1 MTWKIDGKIAAHF
14 PGAGVPNRDTY
25 RIVFSPVNAQ
35 QTSDLEEIEKVY
47 YIPSG
52 STVSSSNLQNYLV
65 WKRYWEEPPSQRT
78 LHEGDKCV
86 AIEIDLVNA
95 TENLVI
101 NSIEI
106 FTSQHSTSTTSTSAR
121 IHIYYANGIEIAQ
134 ITGDGEDNQT
144 ERYSLTGYPR
154 YVNGLNITLY
164 KGYKYYIA
172 YNDANISSY
181 YPAYFQNENGNYKE
195 FNSVNS
201 QDDQCIDEYKKVFP
215 ISGNELTETDLQQI
229 LQLNQY
235 DKFAWIGNNIVVNYQ
250 NLIRGN
256 YLGIKQTTSLTANK
270 LSENEIWGADK
281 DTIFIWH
288 NKSNTDVSQRIY
300 KKTADAVSGTIGHLN
315 PTGSEDKYLAS
326 VLLTLKNGPA
336 VLETDPA
343 YWFTNTTPLGSLF
356 KLKDEYSVGFSS
368 DTPSTSYPSEPQENT
383 FYYLNISGLTNP
395 PSVYLYK
402 NNTYTFVNKWGGA
415 DVLNYIDATSPANIA
430 ENVSLSTYIQEGSPF
445 TRETTLANATLQTNR
460 KYYLKINGNLYPQN

>member
-1 MTWKIDGKIAAHF
+1 MAGELEHIRPTHPSQTNLAARTRNIIWCDA
-14 PGAGVPNRDTY
+14 AGNAHSIKAVYWSPSNNANDLKLIWLRDH
-25 RIVFSPVNAQ
+25 A
-35 QTSDLEEIEKVY
+35 
-47 YIPSG
+47 
-52 STVSSSNLQNYLV
+52 
-65 WKRYWEEPPSQRT
+65 QRT
-78 LHEGDKCV
+78 LVAGDKCV

-101 NSIEI
+101 NSLEI

-134 ITGDGEDNQT
+134 IIGDGEDTQT
-144 ERYSLTGYPR
+144 EIYSLTGYPR

-172 YNDANISSY
+172 YNDATISSY

-201 QDDQCIDEYKKVFP
+201 QDDQCIDEYKKVLP
-215 ISGNELTETDLQQI
+215 VSGNDLTETDLQQI

-235 DKFAWIGNNIVVNYQ
+235 DKFAWIGNNITVNSQ
-250 NLIRGN
+250 AIVRGD
-256 YLGIKQTTSLTANK
+256 YLGIKQTTSLTANI
-270 LSENEIWGADK
+270 LSETDIWGTAK

-288 NKSNTDVSQRIY
+288 NKSNTNVSKRIY

-315 PTGSEDKYLAS
+315 PTGSDDKYLAS
-326 VLLTLKNGPA
+326 IILTLKNGPA
-336 VLETDPA
+336 VLESDPSW
-343 YWFTNTTPLGSLF
+343 WFTSTTPLGSLF
-356 KLKDEYSVGFSS
+356 KLKDGYSVGFSS
-368 DTPSTSYPSEPQENT
+368 DTPSTSYPSDPQENT
-383 FYYLNISGLTNP
+383 FYYLNISGLQNP

-415 DVLNYIDATSPANIA
+415 DVLNYLDTISPANIA
-430 ENVSLSTYIQEGSPF
+430 ENVLLSTHIQEGSPF
-445 TRETTLANATLQTNR
+445 TREASLANATLQTTR